1 MRAGRRRVA
10 QGKRQSV
17 RRRRQII
24 RENTRTVRVTA
35 FGNTLTFPFEAE
47 RNARSYADGQ
57 ASGSASRLRTQ
68 QVRLTV

>member
-1 MRAGRRRVA
+1 M
-10 QGKRQSV
+10 
-17 RRRRQII
+17 
-24 RENTRTVRVTA
+24 TA

-57 ASGSASRLRTQ
+57 ASGSALRLRTQ